1 MTFKRRLQFK
11 TDYKKRKKALVS
23 RLPLVY
29 MFKSNK
35 NIWAHVIRPTKKG
48 DITVVQANSKELEK
62 LGWKFSRKNYP
73 AAYLVGLLLGKRAV
87 ANGIEEAIYYSGV
100 RNFIA
105 KSKATAFLKGVTD
118 AGLKVRVDE
127 EIFPDEGVI
136 KGEQIVGYAKKLL
149 ESGYSGPQ
157 FARVMKEIE
166 NLSEVFE
173 SIKKKIMEEEIK

>member
-1 MTFKRRLQFK
+1 MMFKRRLQFK
-11 TDYKKRKKALVS
+11 TNYKRRKKALLS

-35 NIWAHVIRPTKKG
+35 NIWAQVIKPKKEG

-100 RNFIA
+100 KSFIA
-105 KSKATAFLKGVTD
+105 KSKAAAFLKGVTD
-118 AGLKVRVDE
+118 AGLKVRVGE
-127 EIFPDEGVI
+127 EIFPDESII
-136 KGEQIVGYAKKLL
+136 KGEQIVDYAKKLL
-149 ESGYSGPQ
+149 ESGYSGSQ
-157 FARVMKEIE
+157 FMRVMKDIE
-166 NLSEVFE
+166 NLPEVFE
-173 SIKKKIMEEEIK
+173 NIKKKIMEGEIK